1 MYVFVKERVES
12 RSFIPEEK
20 IFELLEKT
28 KNPDPARVRE
38 IIQKSLDKNR
48 LEPEE
53 TATLLNVEDPELLE
67 EIFEAARTLKE
78 ESTETESFFLH
89 HST

>member
-53 TATLLNVEDPELLE
+53 TATL
-67 EIFEAARTLKE
+67 
-78 ESTETESFFLH
+78 
-89 HST
+89 